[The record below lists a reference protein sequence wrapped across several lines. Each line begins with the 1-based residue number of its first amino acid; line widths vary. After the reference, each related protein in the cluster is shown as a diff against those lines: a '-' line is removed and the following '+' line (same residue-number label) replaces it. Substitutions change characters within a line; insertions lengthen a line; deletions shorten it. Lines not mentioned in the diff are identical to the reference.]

1 MSQATLNTQTT
12 ILSRALSAVAEPMS
26 AEFKSSFSTL
36 TAFILGWTIPT
47 GISIT
52 LIIEGVS
59 TGSVLGALI
68 ASAGAA
74 LAQLG
79 CTAIA
84 VAYFKVYVRID
95 RLRGYNAMGTY
106 FEFPWAD
113 IEAIRPINFGGL
125 RYTRIAS
132 KNDNRVMWL
141 PLFLNHMK
149 EFHKLVVQYTEPGN
163 PLAQYLND
171 NLT

>member
-1 MSQATLNTQTT
+1 MVNEKPYTFTMPDHQEAFSG
-12 ILSRALSAVAEPMS
+12 SV
-26 AEFKSSFSTL
+26 EFKSSFTIVI
-36 TAFILGWTIPT
+36 TFVLGWAIPS
-47 GISIT
+47 GISII
-52 LIIEGVS
+52 LIIDGVS

-68 ASAGAA
+68 ASTGAA
-74 LAQLG
+74 LAGLG
-79 CTAIA
+79 ATASV
-84 VAYFKVYVRID
+84 VAYYKVYVRID
-95 RLRGYNAMGTY
+95 RLRGYNAWGKY
-106 FEFPWAD
+106 FDLPWSD
-113 IEAIRPINFGGL
+113 IDAIRPINFGGL
-125 RYTRIAS
+125 RYIRIAS

>member
-1 MSQATLNTQTT
+1 MPEHQKEFSGG
-12 ILSRALSAVAEPMS
+12 V
-26 AEFKSSFSTL
+26 EFKSSFTTL
-36 TAFILGWTIPT
+36 ITFILGWTILP
-47 GISIT
+47 GVSIT
-52 LIIEGVS
+52 LIIQGVS

-68 ASAGAA
+68 ASAVAA

-95 RLRGYNAMGTY
+95 RLRGYNAMGRY
-106 FEFPWAD
+106 FDLPWED

-125 RYTRIAS
+125 RYIRIAS
-132 KNDNRVMWL
+132 KKDIPVMWL
-141 PLFLNHMK
+141 PLFLNRMN
-149 EFHKLVVQYTEPGN
+149 EFHKLVVQYTKPGN

-171 NLT
+171 NAT